1 MFLSIIT
8 PSYNRAHTLT
18 RVYESLTQQTD
29 KDFEWIVVDDGS
41 ADNTAELIQSFVAEQ
56 KIAVSYYHKE
66 NGGKPSAHNL
76 GVEKSIGEL
85 CVCLDSDDAFS
96 PDAVET
102 IKTAWQERADD
113 SVIGILAKRGN
124 FTDHAP
130 ICSDWPKSLKTCKMM
145 ALQEEYGFSGD
156 TALFF
161 RTEMMQKHYFKVFA
175 GEKFVPED
183 ALYAELDEIGPMLL
197 LDKVVYYCEY
207 LEGGLTS
214 DYRNLLH
221 RNPMGTSYCYYCRM
235 LRSGSFKMKLK
246 NAIISQAYLSLSG
259 DKAAYERKRGKVV
272 LLVASFL
279 APIYRK
285 MKIGG

>member
-8 PSYNRAHTLT
+8 PAYNRANTLQ
-18 RVYESLTQQTD
+18 RLYDSLVAQTD
-29 KDFEWIVVDDGS
+29 EDFEWIVVDDGS
-41 ADNTAELIQSFVAEQ
+41 ADNTAELVATFIEEK

-76 GVEKSIGEL
+76 GVEKSRGEL

-96 PDAVET
+96 PDAVAVV
-102 IKTAWQERADD
+102 KAAWQAREAHD
-113 SVIGILAKRGN
+113 VIGILAKRGN

-130 ICSDWPKSLKTCKMM
+130 ICSDWPQSLKTCKMM
-145 ALQEEYGFSGD
+145 QLQEEYGFSGD

-161 RTEMMQKHYFKVFA
+161 RTDVMQQHYFKTFE

-207 LEGGLTS
+207 LPGGLTS
-214 DYRNLLH
+214 DYKNLLI

-235 LRSGSFKMKLK
+235 LRSKSFKMKLK
-246 NAIISQAYLSLSG
+246 NAIISQAYLSVSGKKSAYDRSRSRCILLISKPLS
-259 DKAAYERKRGKVV
+259 V
-272 LLVASFL
+272 
-279 APIYRK
+279 IYRK
-285 MKIGG
+285 MKIGR

>member
-1 MFLSIIT
+1 MFLSVIT
-8 PSYNRAHTLT
+8 PSYNRADTLR
-18 RVYESLTQQTD
+18 RVYDSLVAQTD

-41 ADNTAELIQSFVAEQ
+41 ADNTAELVQTFIEEQ
-56 KIAVSYYHKE
+56 IINISYYHKE

-76 GVEKSIGEL
+76 GVEKAKGEL

-96 PDAVET
+96 PDAVEV
-102 IKTAWQERADD
+102 IKQTWQNKTEEA
-113 SVIGILAKRGN
+113 VIGILAKRGN

-130 ICSDWPKSLKTCKMM
+130 ICSHWPKDLKTCKMM

-161 RTEMMQKHYFKVFA
+161 RTEMMQKHYFKIFA

-207 LEGGLTS
+207 LPGGLTS
-214 DYRNLLH
+214 DYRNLLR

-235 LRSGSFKMKLK
+235 LRSDSVKMKLK

-259 DKAAYERKRGKVV
+259 KKAAYERNSGKLY
-272 LLVASFL
+272 LLMAKPF
-279 APIYRK
+279 AHIYRK
-285 MKIGG
+285 KKIGG

>member
-8 PSYNRAHTLT
+8 PSYNRANTL
-18 RVYESLTQQTD
+18 RRLYDSLVAQTD

-41 ADNTAELIQSFVAEQ
+41 ADNTDELVAAFINEN
-56 KIAVSYYHKE
+56 KISVSYYHKE

-76 GVEKSIGEL
+76 GVEKAQGEL

-96 PDAVET
+96 PDAVEAVKQT
-102 IKTAWQERADD
+102 WQNNSDKN
-113 SVIGILAKRGN
+113 VIGILAKRGN

-130 ICSDWPKSLKTCKMM
+130 ICSDWPAGLKTCKMM
-145 ALQEEYGFSGD
+145 QLQEEYNFSGD

-161 RTEMMQKHYFKVFA
+161 RTDIMQQHYFKVFE

-183 ALYAELDEIGPMLL
+183 ALYAELDEVGPMLL

-207 LEGGLTS
+207 LPGGLTS
-214 DYRNLLH
+214 DYKNLLI

-235 LRSGSFKMKLK
+235 LRSKSFKMKLK
-246 NAIISQAYLSLSG
+246 NAIISQAFLSLSG
-259 DKAAYERKRGKVV
+259 KRAAYDRDAGKLV
-272 LLVASFL
+272 LLIAKPL
-279 APIYRK
+279 ATVYRK
-285 MKIGG
+285 KKIGR